1 MQNRRAVIRRVGGP
15 EVIEVVQEEIG
26 PPGPGMV
33 QVRVLASGV
42 AYGDV
47 QKRRGFIPGMRPPLT
62 PGYDLAGVVEAC
74 GPEARRFAPGDRVA
88 AFVVN
93 GGNAE
98 RVHVPERHLVA
109 VPSGVESTEA
119 AALVLD
125 YVTAWQMLHRVARV
139 EPGARILVHG
149 AGGGV
154 GTALLELARLHG
166 VVAFGTA
173 SRAKH
178 AVVARLGGIPIDY
191 QREDFVEVVRA
202 RTGAGADAVFDGVG
216 GANLARSRAALRPGG
231 CLVAYGVTSEARD
244 GRRAIAATLLRI
256 AAYRIFSSGRRVA
269 LYGIGRRRG
278 ADDPTIPEDLAR
290 ILALRAE
297 GKLAPVIGA
306 VLPLDEIGRA
316 HAMKERAEVVG
327 KIVLVPRE
335 TARAVV
341 ETSDR
346 GS

>member
-15 EVIEVVQEEIG
+15 EVIDLADEELG

-62 PGYDLAGVVEAC
+62 PGYDLAGEVEVC
-74 GPEARRFAPGDRVA
+74 GPDVERFAAGDRVA

-98 RVHVPERHLVA
+98 RVHVPARLLVP
-109 VPSGVESTEA
+109 VPGGVESVEA
-119 AALVLD
+119 VALVLD

-139 EPGARILVHG
+139 GPGARVLVHG

-173 SRAKH
+173 SPAKH
-178 AVVARLGGIPIDY
+178 DVVTRLGGIAIDY
-191 QREDFVEVVRA
+191 RREDFVEVVRA
-202 RTGAGADAVFDGVG
+202 RTGAGVDAVFDGIG

-231 CLVAYGVTSEARD
+231 CLVAFGVTTEARV
-244 GRRAIAATLLRI
+244 GRRAIGATLLRL
-256 AAYRIFSSGRRVA
+256 AAYRLFPSGRRVA

-290 ILALRAE
+290 VLALRAE

-316 HAMKERAEVVG
+316 HAMKERAEVAG

-335 TARAVV
+335 AA
-341 ETSDR
+341 DA
-346 GS
+346 GP

>member
-1 MQNRRAVIRRVGGP
+1 MRNRRAIIRRAGGP
-15 EVIEVVQEEIG
+15 EVIDVVEEELG
-26 PPGPGMV
+26 PPGRGTV

-74 GPEARRFAPGDRVA
+74 GPGATRFAPGQQVA

-98 RVHVPERHLVA
+98 RVHVPERHLVP

-125 YVTAWQMLHRVARV
+125 YVTAWQLLHRVARV
-139 EPGARILVHG
+139 EPGARVLVQG

-154 GTALLELARLHG
+154 GTALLALARLHG

-178 AVVARLGGIPIDY
+178 DVVARLGGIPIDR
-191 QREDFVEVVRA
+191 QHEDLVEVVRA
-202 RTGAGADAVFDGVG
+202 HTGAGVDAVFDGIG
-216 GANLARSRAALRPGG
+216 GAGLTRSRAAVRPGG
-231 CLVAYGVTSEARD
+231 CLVAFGVTTEARV
-244 GRRAIAATLLRI
+244 GRRAIAGTLLRLG
-256 AAYRIFSSGRRVA
+256 AYRLFSPGRRFA
-269 LYGIGRRRG
+269 LYGIGRRMG

-306 VLPLDEIGRA
+306 VLPLDEIRRA
-316 HAMKERAEVVG
+316 HAMKERAEVAG
-327 KIVLVPRE
+327 KIVLVP
-335 TARAVV
+335 AQG
-341 ETSDR
+341 DR
-346 GS
+346 GSRPAG